1 MTQSLKEKAEAAIA
15 RVTALPGAKRR
26 AIFTEF
32 NAERIRAEADAL
44 TDRHRSGEDMPL
56 FGTLISVKDLYDEAG
71 SVTSAGS
78 RLLADRAPATADATA
93 VARLRRAGALM
104 FGRTSMSE
112 FAYSG
117 VGLNPHHGTPSSALA
132 EGVIPGGSSSGGA
145 VGVALG
151 LTDAAIGTDTGGSLR
166 IPPAANGIWGVKPS
180 QGLVD
185 DFGIHPLA
193 PSYDTPGPMARDL
206 PLLKRLL
213 EVMAATPLSA
223 TLPQRLRLAVPTGA
237 FTNDLSDAAATLF
250 AAELDRLRQAGH
262 QLETVDMAEIGA
274 GIGLNRIIVS
284 VEAHQIYAE
293 DLTKLEKLGDPRV
306 LARIRFAETLSPA
319 QIADAY
325 AARAELV
332 GRFNKAMTGFDAAVT
347 PTLVMMPPCISEV
360 EADFDRLNAAM
371 LRNTSLVN
379 LIDGC
384 AIAMPTPG
392 LTPNWSMTML
402 VGRKWQDAELMAA
415 AARIDQS
422 VAVAESLA
430 ST

>member
-1 MTQSLKEKAEAAIA
+1 MTQSLQNKAEAAIA
-15 RVTALPGAKRR
+15 RVAALPEAMRR

-32 NAERIRAEADAL
+32 NPDRIRAEADAL
-44 TDRHRSGEDMPL
+44 TDRQRSGEDMPL

-78 RLLADRAPATADATA
+78 RLLAERAPATADSTA
-93 VARLRRAGALM
+93 VTRLRRAGALM

-117 VGLNPHHGTPSSALA
+117 VGLNPHHGTPSSAIA
-132 EGVIPGGSSSGGA
+132 EGFIPGGSSSGGA

-166 IPPAANGIWGVKPS
+166 IPPAANGIWGIKPS

-185 DFGIHPLA
+185 DSGIHSLA

-213 EVMAATPLSA
+213 EVMAAAPLSA
-223 TLPQRLRLAVPTGA
+223 TSPERLRLAVPQGA
-237 FTNDLSDAAATLF
+237 FTNDLSDAVSTLF
-250 AAELDRLRQAGH
+250 DAELARLRRAGH
-262 QLETVDMAEIGA
+262 QVEAVDMAEIGE

-284 VEAHQIYAE
+284 VEAHRIYGQ

-319 QIADAY
+319 QIEDAY
-325 AARAELV
+325 AARAELI
-332 GRFNKAMTGFDAAVT
+332 GKFDKAIADFDAAVT
-347 PTLVMMPPCISEV
+347 PTLMMLPPRISEV
-360 EADFDRLNAAM
+360 EDDFDRLNAAM

-392 LTPNWSMTML
+392 LSPAWSMTML
-402 VGRKWQDAELMAA
+402 VGRKWQDAGMLAA

-422 VAVAESLA
+422 VAPVESLA
-430 ST
+430 